1 MENGFGE
8 ENGPLLPPYLC
19 FWGCLCSTFC
29 PHLQAQS
36 FGQPR
41 SCALSRS
48 FALVFPH
55 TSFLASA
62 PSLPDSSENSESF
75 SRPPRVRHPRLHS
88 TLKLSAPSHPRPRSA
103 PSPAVC
109 LKVWVTLGPRRVI
122 QNVSSCCCPGAPQ
135 PAFSPDLSSG
145 LVTRGPPPGPSPLD
159 VRPPA
164 PDSALLQ

>member
-1 MENGFGE
+1 MLLGLRVPPSPPPPRAVFCSATLLR
-8 ENGPLLPPYLC
+8 PLTLLRACVP
-19 FWGCLCSTFC
+19 S
-29 PHLQAQS
+29 
-36 FGQPR
+36 
-41 SCALSRS
+41 
-48 FALVFPH
+48 H

-62 PSLPDSSENSESF
+62 PSFPMI
-75 SRPPRVRHPRLHS
+75 PPRVRNPSDSLHAFANPVFQYS
-88 TLKLSAPSHPRPRSA
+88 TFKVPAPSRPRPRSA

-145 LVTRGPPPGPSPLD
+145 LVTRGPPPGPSPVD